1 MTLVKLHACQYRKV
15 KSFPDIGDNFEREGV
30 LLGLRAA
37 PPVHR
42 WRLHVWLS
50 LRSQGRIL
58 DAAALV
64 LGPVSVLVLGTI
76 RLRRDRLPSR

>member
-15 KSFPDIGDNFEREGV
+15 KSFPDIGENFEGEGV

-42 WRLHVWLS
+42 WRLQVGLS
-50 LRSQGRIL
+50 LRSQGRIVG
-58 DAAALV
+58 DAALGLRPISFLR
-64 LGPVSVLVLGTI
+64 LGPI

>member
-1 MTLVKLHACQYRKV
+1 MTLVKLHACQYSKV
-15 KSFPDIGDNFEREGV
+15 KSFPDIGDKFGTEGV
-30 LLGLRAA
+30 FLGLRAA

-58 DAAALV
+58 GDAALGLWPISALG
-64 LGPVSVLVLGTI
+64 LGPI
-76 RLRRDRLPSR
+76 RLCRNRLPSR